1 MSNVWMAFRVLRKQ
15 PAYALVAIL
24 TLAIAVAGA
33 TAIFSVLDAV
43 VLRPLPFPDADRL
56 VLIRDAAPPRF
67 PEFSLSPGRFLEWQ
81 ARTHVFDAIAATRS
95 DTLNLTGRGDPRRLV
110 GADVSSTLFA
120 VAGLAPIKGRVF
132 TADEDRPG
140 APRVAVVSE
149 ALSHSLFDDSQDN
162 VIGQVLLLDDK
173 PTTIV
178 GVMPAGFT
186 LPNNN
191 VQIWLPLAL
200 TERERQ
206 TYGSHYL
213 ACFARMKPGMTV
225 ETARQDLARA
235 SREIEELNL
244 DGYSNRGWTTM
255 MLPLQEAAIRS
266 VRRGIIVL
274 ACAVALVLLIACANV
289 ANLLLARG
297 IGRQREIGVRA
308 ALGATRGRLIRQM
321 LIENLVVAVVACVA
335 GLGGAIA
342 IVRWIVS
349 SPTANLPRAS
359 SIAINATTLTFALAL
374 AALTPIVFGLLPAL
388 QASRANLTSLL
399 GDRTGSNTPRAKT
412 RAVLIVAEVALAV
425 VLVEGSALL
434 IRSFDRLVHVSPGFD
449 PENAIV
455 VTVSLPDVRYS
466 DNARKAAFWAT
477 LDQRASAL
485 PGVDGAGLAQAFPL
499 ISDHVGTLDIP
510 GKTPEDPTLRPS
522 TNFYAVTPGYFKAMG
537 ITLLRGRLIQTSDM
551 TGGERV
557 SVISQSLANRWFAG
571 EDPIGKRIHVSQGPS
586 NDGSRIVGVVGDI
599 KQYGLDT
606 PTTLQVYEPVQQH
619 PYFGGMLL
627 VVRTSHAT
635 ADATAELRALL
646 KELDP
651 SLPIGDARR
660 VSTILDRSVG
670 PRRLTAILLGW
681 FAGVAL
687 LLSTIGVFGLV
698 SFMIAQRTQEIGI
711 RVALGAAPSR
721 VLALV
726 FRQGLSLTALGAAIG
741 IVAGVWTAGLLRAE
755 LFDVSPRDPLA
766 MAIAPLSIV
775 IASALACYWPAR
787 RALRVDPVTALRQ
800 T

>member
-1 MSNVWMAFRVLRKQ
+1 MSDWLAAIRVLRKQ
-15 PAYALVAIL
+15 PSYAAVAVF
-24 TLAIAVAGA
+24 TLAIAIASA
-33 TAIFSVLDAV
+33 TAIFSILDAV
-43 VLRPLPFPDADRL
+43 VLRPLPYPDANRL
-56 VLIRDAAPPRF
+56 VLIRDASPPRF

-81 ARTHVFDAIAATRS
+81 ARAHVFDAIAATRS
-95 DTLNLTGRGDPRRLV
+95 DTLNLTGRGDPRRLQ
-110 GADVSSTLFA
+110 GADASSTLFA

-149 ALSHSLFDDSQDN
+149 SLWHSLFDGRDN
-162 VIGQVLLLDDK
+162 VLGQVLLLDDK

-178 GVMPAGFT
+178 GVMPANFT
-186 LPNNN
+186 LPNDT

-213 ACFARMKPGMTV
+213 ACFARLNPGVTV
-225 ETARQDLARA
+225 DTARQDLARA
-235 SREIEELNL
+235 SREIENLNL

-255 MLPLQEAAIRS
+255 MMPLQEYAIRG
-266 VRRGIIVL
+266 VRRGIVVL
-274 ACAVALVLLIACANV
+274 ACAVGLVLLIACANV

-308 ALGATRGRLIRQM
+308 ALGATRGRLVRQM
-321 LIENLVVAVVACVA
+321 LIENAVVAMAASVL
-335 GLGGAIA
+335 GVGGAIA
-342 IVRWIVS
+342 IVRWVVS
-349 SPTANLPRAS
+349 SPSANLPRSS
-359 SIAINATTLTFALAL
+359 SIAIDGTTLAFALGL
-374 AALTPIVFGLLPAL
+374 AGLTPIVFGLLPAL

-399 GDRTGSNTPRAKT
+399 GDRAGSNLPRAKT
-412 RAVLIVAEVALAV
+412 RGVLIVCEVALAV
-425 VLVEGSALL
+425 ILVEGSALL

-449 PENAIV
+449 ADNAIV
-455 VTVSLPDVRYS
+455 VSLSLPEARYS
-466 DNARKAAFWAT
+466 DSARKAAFWAT
-477 LDQRASAL
+477 LDERASAL
-485 PGVDGAGLAQAFPL
+485 PGVEGAGLAQAFPL
-499 ISDHVGTLDIP
+499 VSDHVATLDIA
-510 GKTPEDPTLRPS
+510 GRTPDDPTQRPS
-522 TNFYAVTPGYFKAMG
+522 TNFYGVTPGYFKAMG
-537 ITLLRGRLIQTSDM
+537 IPLLRGRLIQASDV

-557 SVISQSLANRWFAG
+557 SVVSQSLANRWFAG

-586 NDGSRIVGVVGDI
+586 NNSSRIVGVVGDI

-619 PYFGGMLL
+619 PYFSGMLL
-627 VVRTSHAT
+627 VVRTPHAP
-635 ADATAELRALL
+635 AEATAEVRGLL
-646 KELDP
+646 KALDP
-651 SLPIGDARR
+651 NLPILNARR

-698 SFMIAQRTQEIGI
+698 SFMVGQRTQEIGI

-726 FRQGLSLTALGAAIG
+726 FRQGIVLTAAGVTIG
-741 IVAGVWTAGLLRAE
+741 IGVGLWATGLLRAE

-766 MAIAPLSIV
+766 LAIAPVSLLL
-775 IASALACYWPAR
+775 ASALACYWPAR
-787 RALRVDPVTALRQ
+787 RALRVDPITALRQ
-800 T
+800 S